1 MMIKELLKK
10 FLPTPA
16 EKNYG
21 HFVRVLDSIEEQ
33 KMLTYMLMQQ
43 TQELSR
49 KLSAAQ
55 GEAVPETACLAKR
68 PLGKVQFAFS
78 LASHCN
84 LNCKGCAH
92 FSPLSGEEFPDF
104 DEAERDFA
112 RLGELFGGTCN
123 YISLM
128 GGEPLLNP
136 RIEDYCRMAR
146 NYFPNGD
153 VQILTNGI
161 LLLKMPDSF
170 YQTCKEARIS
180 IHVTPYP
187 IKLDHK
193 AIRKRC
199 RRYGVPYHFYWDQ
212 TSKNEFFRYV
222 IDETGSQDAVQSFIH
237 CSDANNCLF
246 LYKGRMYPCGAG
258 AHFRIFDQYYQSG
271 MELTDED
278 SVDIYKVRGG
288 WELLMEMAKPVP
300 MCRYCVISGRK
311 ETFTWGHSKKDKN
324 EWT

>member
-10 FLPTPA
+10 ILPTPA

-55 GEAVPETACLAKR
+55 GEILPETACLAKR

-170 YQTCKEARIS
+170 YQTCKEAQIS

-222 IDETGSQDAVQSFIH
+222 IDESGSQDAVQSFIH
-237 CSDANNCLF
+237 CADANNCLF

-258 AHFRIFDQYYQSG
+258 THFRIFDQYYQSG

-288 WELLMEMAKPVP
+288 WELLLELAKPAP
-300 MCRYCVISGRK
+300 MCRYCVMSGRK
-311 ETFTWGHSKKDKN
+311 EAFTWGHSKKEKA
-324 EWT
+324 EWI